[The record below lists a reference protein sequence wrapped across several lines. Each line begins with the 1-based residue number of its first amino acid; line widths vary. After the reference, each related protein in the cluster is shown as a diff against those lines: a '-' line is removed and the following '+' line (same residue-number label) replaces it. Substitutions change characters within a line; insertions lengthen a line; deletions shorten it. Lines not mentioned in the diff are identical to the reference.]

1 MEVIETFV
9 SNFPSEKKVS
19 SKPILKM
26 RLMSA
31 SNFVFKENKQAFFFA
46 KSEEKPVL
54 KIYLI

>member
-31 SNFVFKENKQAFFFA
+31 SDFVFKENKQAFFFA
-46 KSEEKPVL
+46 KSVEKTLL
-54 KIYLI
+54 KIHLI